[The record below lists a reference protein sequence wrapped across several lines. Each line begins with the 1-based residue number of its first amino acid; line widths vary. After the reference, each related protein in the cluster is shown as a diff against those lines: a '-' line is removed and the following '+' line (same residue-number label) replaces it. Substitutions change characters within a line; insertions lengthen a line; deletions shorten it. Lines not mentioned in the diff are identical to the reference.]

1 MAELGF
7 HLPSLLAYLVN
18 FGLLLALLYFFAYKR
33 ILALLDQRSGR
44 IRESLEEAERAR
56 QEAAKARE
64 EMGDQLA
71 EARREGQ
78 QMLEQARQAA
88 ERFRE
93 EERERARQEAETLL
107 ERARQEIQQERNAAV
122 EDVRRHFGDLA
133 ITAAER
139 VVERSLDRSAHHD
152 LIEKV
157 LEECFEPS
165 RE

>member
-1 MAELGF
+1 MGELGF
-7 HLPSLLAYLVN
+7 HLPSLLVYLVN

-44 IRESLEEAERAR
+44 IRESLEEAELAR

-93 EERERARQEAETLL
+93 EERERARQEAENLL
-107 ERARQEIQQERNAAV
+107 ERARQEIQQERNAAI

-157 LEECFEPS
+157 LEEGFEPS